1 MFTKVVS
8 NAEIVKQHLQ
18 STKDKSITES
28 QLSALNEA
36 KSARKTVDKTNMVLE
51 NMSRN
56 AVATNRRLDF
66 STSVSNYLMETAI
79 YTVFE
84 KVLEE
89 SGGDNRDMNI
99 GRNTIKNFVQE
110 TGYFKLVD
118 KFLNENLITSQIAS
132 LCEEYKA
139 IIMEASKKS
148 DAIDEDPVYTMD
160 KAIADNFINNIKD
173 IVPEKAIKIIR
184 DRVADSMDQ
193 FLNQQAENKASLVNI
208 YNKANEKVKTAANE
222 AVKEDLTKLAK
233 HEASKVYDRSTD
245 VLGAMVRIMTENVHK
260 VEDLKKVYY
269 ENNELN
275 MKQIINDSTVVYMA
289 LETMNSLG
297 MANMDEA
304 FIQKTLLES
313 RM

>member
-36 KSARKTVDKTNMVLE
+36 KSARETVDKTNMVLE
-51 NMSRN
+51 NMYRN

-110 TGYFKLVD
+110 TGYHKLVD
-118 KFLNENLITSQIAS
+118 RFLNENLITSQIAS
-132 LCEEYKA
+132 LCEEYRA
-139 IIMEASKKS
+139 IIMEAAKKS
-148 DAIDEDPVYTMD
+148 NTIDEDPVYTMD
-160 KAIADNFINNIKD
+160 KAIADDFINNIKD

-233 HEASKVYDRSTD
+233 HEASKVYDKATD
-245 VLGAMVRIMTENVHK
+245 VLGAMVRIMTENAHK

>member
-275 MKQIINDSTVVYMA
+275 MKQIINDSAVVYMA

>member
-1 MFTKVVS
+1 
-8 NAEIVKQHLQ
+8 VKQHLQ

-28 QLSALNEA
+28 QLNALNEA
-36 KSARKTVDKTNMVLE
+36 KSARETVDKTNTVLE

-89 SGGDNRDMNI
+89 SGGDNHDMNI

-110 TGYFKLVD
+110 AGYFKLVD
-118 KFLNENLITSQIAS
+118 KFLNENLVTSQIAS
-132 LCEEYKA
+132 LCEEYKV

-148 DAIDEDPVYTMD
+148 GAIDEDPVYTMD
-160 KAIADNFINNIKD
+160 KAIADDFINNIKD

-222 AVKEDLTKLAK
+222 AVKEDLTKIAK

-245 VLGAMVRIMTENVHK
+245 MLGAMVRIMTENVHK

-304 FIQKTLLES
+304 YIQKTLLES
-313 RM
+313 HM

>member
-18 STKDKSITES
+18 SNKDKSITES

-36 KSARKTVDKTNMVLE
+36 KSVRKTVGKTNMVLE

-110 TGYFKLVD
+110 AGYFKLVD
-118 KFLNENLITSQIAS
+118 KFLNENLVTSQIAS

-139 IIMEASKKS
+139 IIMEASAKS
-148 DAIDEDPVYTMD
+148 NTIDEDPVYTMD
-160 KAIADNFINNIKD
+160 KAIADDFINNIKD

-304 FIQKTLLES
+304 YIQKTLLES

>member
-36 KSARKTVDKTNMVLE
+36 KSARETVDKTNMVLE

-118 KFLNENLITSQIAS
+118 KFLNENLVTSQIAS

-139 IIMEASKKS
+139 IIMEAAKKS
-148 DAIDEDPVYTMD
+148 NTIDEDPVYTMD
-160 KAIADNFINNIKD
+160 KAIADDFINNIKD

-222 AVKEDLTKLAK
+222 AVKEDITKLAK
-233 HEASKVYDRSTD
+233 HEASKVYDKSTD
-245 VLGAMVRIMTENVHK
+245 VLGAMVRIMTENAHK

>member
-28 QLSALNEA
+28 QLNALNEA
-36 KSARKTVDKTNMVLE
+36 KSARETVDKTNTVLE

-89 SGGDNRDMNI
+89 SGGDNHDMNI

-110 TGYFKLVD
+110 AGYFKLVD
-118 KFLNENLITSQIAS
+118 KFLNENLVTSQIAS
-132 LCEEYKA
+132 LCEEYKV

-148 DAIDEDPVYTMD
+148 GAIDEDPVYTMD
-160 KAIADNFINNIKD
+160 KAIADDFINNIKD

-222 AVKEDLTKLAK
+222 AVKEDLTKIAK

-245 VLGAMVRIMTENVHK
+245 MLGAMVRIMTENVHK

-304 FIQKTLLES
+304 YIQKTLLES
-313 RM
+313 HM